1 MCWAQCIIAY
11 RSSHLILLWNYFIRS
26 LLVLFHSII
35 IMGVL
40 VPLLPA
46 KVTIEG
52 VACAISFVMI

>member
-1 MCWAQCIIAY
+1 M
-11 RSSHLILLWNYFIRS
+11 
-26 LLVLFHSII
+26 V
-35 IMGVL
+35 VL